1 MHYLPLP
8 VFALPAGHFS
18 FSSRSCGSVFC
29 VTRYLRIQLA
39 RSDGPSHGECW
50 ALRKKSRGT
59 GSHRDPARYGASQR
73 IGGRQYTGVGG
84 WLNLLGRL

>member
-59 GSHRDPARYGASQR
+59 GSHRDPARYGITSPAVAKSVP
-73 IGGRQYTGVGG
+73 G
-84 WLNLLGRL
+84 L